1 MSSAPR
7 LVPTTVSTQVLSE
20 FASDVVI
27 GLSQPGQK
35 ELPSKYLYDEVGSAL
50 FDVICVLPE
59 YGLSRAGMR
68 TLTRH
73 AGDIVDRLP
82 SPVIVAELGSG
93 SGQKTRLLLEALA
106 RKQRVNYYP
115 IDISGSALSRCQ
127 QELGQIDRVSIVG
140 FERAYLDGLQEVAAR
155 RREGEKIFVLFL
167 GSTIGNFDRPAG
179 DQFLREVRAI
189 LHEGDA
195 LLLSTDLEK
204 PVDMLKLAY
213 DDPAGV
219 TAAFNKN
226 LAGSHQSRT
235 RRRFRSLAVR
245 THRALRRIRA
255 AHRDA
260 PAFHGMAAHHHSQSR
275 IRLLYARGR
284 NDLDRKL
291 AQIRLERSG
300 RDGRANRISLR
311 GPMDR
316 FRMAL
321 RAESFLCLL
330 KHSDPCDRAI
340 ASLCYSFALDG
351 KFQKQSSEERSCA
364 LRKRRRRS
372 RIARQ
377 SLRRGQR
384 STHRA
389 TAHSAAAQ
397 IPSE

>member
-35 ELPSKYLYDEVGSAL
+35 ELPSKYLYDEVGSGL

-68 TLTRH
+68 TLSRH
-73 AGDIVDRLP
+73 AGDIVDSLP

-155 RREGEKIFVLFL
+155 RREGEHLLVLFL

-179 DQFLREVRAI
+179 DQFLRDVRKV
-189 LHEGDA
+189 LREGDA
-195 LLLSTDLEK
+195 LLLATDLEK
-204 PVDMLKLAY
+204 PVPQLLAAY
-213 DDPAGV
+213 DDAAGV

-226 LAGSHQSRT
+226 L
-235 RRRFRSLAVR
+235 LA
-245 THRALRRIRA
+245 RINREL
-255 AHRDA
+255 D
-260 PAFHGMAAHHHSQSR
+260 GTLDLSR
-275 IRLLYARGR
+275 IQHVGR
-284 NDLDRKL
+284 YDE
-291 AQIRLERSG
+291 AERRVEMHLRSTVWQ
-300 RDGRANRISLR
+300 RVSLR
-311 GPMDR
+311 KAR
-316 FRMAL
+316 FNFTL
-321 RAESFLCLL
+321 RAGETIWTESSHKYNPQEGPRMGERTGYRCAGQWF
-330 KHSDPCDRAI
+330 DTEWP
-340 ASLCYSFALDG
+340 FAQNL
-351 KFQKQSSEERSCA
+351 FFA
-364 LRKRRRRS
+364 V
-372 RIARQ
+372 
-377 SLRRGQR
+377 
-384 STHRA
+384 
-389 TAHSAAAQ
+389 
-397 IPSE
+397 

>member
-7 LVPTTVSTQVLSE
+7 LVPTTVSAQVLSE

-59 YGLSRAGMR
+59 YGLSRAGKR
-68 TLTRH
+68 ILSRH
-73 AGDIVDRLP
+73 AGDVVDRLP

-155 RREGEKIFVLFL
+155 RREGEKIFLLFL

-226 LAGSHQSRT
+226 LLARINRELAADFDLSR
-235 RRRFRSLAVR
+235 FEHVVR
-245 THRALRRIRA
+245 YDESERRIEM
-255 AHRDA
+255 H
-260 PAFHGMAAHHHSQSR
+260 
-275 IRLLYARGR
+275 L
-284 NDLDRKL
+284 
-291 AQIRLERSG
+291 
-300 RDGRANRISLR
+300 
-311 GPMDR
+311 
-316 FRMAL
+316 
-321 RAESFLCLL
+321 
-330 KHSDPCDRAI
+330 
-340 ASLCYSFALDG
+340 
-351 KFQKQSSEERSCA
+351 
-364 LRKRRRRS
+364 
-372 RIARQ
+372 
-377 SLRRGQR
+377 R
-384 STHRA
+384 STEWQRITIRKAGFGFYMREGETIWTESSHKYDLKEVVEMGERTGYRCA
-389 TAHSAAAQ
+389 GQWIDSEWRFAQ
-397 IPSE
+397 NLFFAS